1 MIDLEK
7 AGISTFLGHPTK
19 SGIMVGREGRM
30 LFCAMSGIQRHTA
43 PPVAIIT
50 EFTDE
55 PF

>member
-1 MIDLEK
+1 MKDLEK
-7 AGISTFLGHPTK
+7 AWNLNISGSSTK
-19 SGIMVGREGRM
+19 SRIMVGREGRM
-30 LFCAMSGIQRHTA
+30 LFCAMSGIRRHTA